1 MDGIILTQG
10 VGGSGSAAPTPIEIT
25 IAAGD
30 TELIDIFD
38 ASACPFMTWHVSAS
52 DRVSL
57 TNATRFVV
65 VTALHDFEGNADNN
79 CHSILGVEYDLGIS
93 VVTGVP
99 DTNLVLSITNNEL
112 VALEFCVVR
121 IIGI

>member
-10 VGGSGSAAPTPIEIT
+10 IGGGFSAPIRIEVS

-38 ASACPFMTWHVSAS
+38 ASACPFMTWHISAS

-57 TNATRFVV
+57 TNSTRFLIIS
-65 VTALHDFEGNADNN
+65 ALHDFEGNADFN
-79 CHSILGVEYDLGIS
+79 CSSILGIEYNLGIT

-99 DTNLVLSITNNEL
+99 DTNLVLSITNNE
-112 VALEFCVVR
+112 VFDLEICAIRVV
-121 IIGI
+121 GS